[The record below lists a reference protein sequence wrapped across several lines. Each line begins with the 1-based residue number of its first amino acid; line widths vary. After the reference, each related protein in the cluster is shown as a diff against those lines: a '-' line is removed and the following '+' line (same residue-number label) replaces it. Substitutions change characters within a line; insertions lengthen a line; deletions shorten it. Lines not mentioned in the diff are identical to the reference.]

1 MIEPGTGP
9 LGLDGGGL
17 WYHLATFVLVA
28 LDAAFPPLPAE
39 LLVLGSGP
47 LAADGRVSALWA
59 WLAAAAGCLAG
70 DLGLYWVF
78 RRGLTRWLDRFRAGR
93 WVHRNTVAVMNRLG
107 RDATYASLL
116 GLRFVSGGRTASV
129 AAAGLAGVGP
139 RPFAVLAAAGSG
151 IWAAW
156 MMLLGHLTQSVT
168 GWPTW
173 AATLASLVLGAAI
186 AAALAGALTWAD
198 RRRGPRA

>member
-1 MIEPGTGP
+1 MTDPGAGP
-9 LGLDGGGL
+9 LGLEGGGL
-17 WYHLATFVLVA
+17 WYYASTFVLVA
-28 LDAAFPPLPAE
+28 LDAAFPPIPSE

-47 LAADGRVSALWA
+47 LAADGRLSALWA

-78 RRGLTRWLDRFRAGR
+78 RRGLTGWLDRFRAGR
-93 WVHRNTVAVMNRLG
+93 WIHRNTVAVMNRLG

-129 AAAGLAGVGP
+129 AAAGIAGVGL
-139 RPFAVLAAAGSG
+139 RPFLALAALGSG
-151 IWAAW
+151 LWAAW
-156 MMLLGHLTQSVT
+156 MMLLGYLTQSVT

-173 AATLASLVLGAAI
+173 AATLASLVLGAVI
-186 AAALAGALTWAD
+186 GGLLAGALTWAK
-198 RRRGPRA
+198 RRGGPRA